1 MTGFFRGSA
10 TFGPGEV
17 NETTLTSPGS
27 FDIFVAKYDASGDLV
42 WAKRAGGTS
51 NDQGRGIA
59 VDGSGNSFVTGSFQD
74 PATFGP
80 GETNETTLTSAGGSD
95 IFVAKYDASG
105 DLVWAKRAGGTSFE
119 SGRGIAVDGS
129 GTSYV
134 TGFFDVSATFGPG
147 ETNETTLASAG
158 SVDIYVAKYDAS
170 GDLVWAKRAGGPDP
184 FGDSGRGIAVDG
196 SGNSYVTGFF
206 YGLATFGPVETNETT
221 LTSAGSADIFVAKYG
236 NQPPVANA
244 GPDRTRIA
252 TSPNGAVV
260 TLDGSGSSDPN
271 GDPLTFIWTG
281 PFSTVGGVSP
291 TVTLPGGVHTVTL
304 TVDDGRGGVDTDTVT
319 ITVRALK
326 VSPRAFNFTFGK
338 SAAASQPLS
347 VRSVGGP
354 VSYTIPRTASWLV
367 TAPDHGESNGE
378 TDTIEVIVDPG
389 TRRPGTYRIFLL
401 IRGLGNILAR
411 IPVTMIIGADFVPP
425 APIPMPAENPAVDVA
440 DFIPFGSPGHPM
452 APKSI
457 IAIFGEGFVAEGEF
471 RAETI
476 PLPTTLGGVGVR
488 FDGIA
493 ADLFL
498 VTPGLIHAQLPM
510 GVTGPTATMIITNGL
525 EKAVSE
531 PSEIQIATYS
541 PGIFTLAQNGEGQ
554 AIVTFAGTADLAAPL
569 GTVGA
574 SRPATAGD
582 LLTVYANGLGPVE
595 PPIENGHNSCEPDGV
610 CLPDGSNVVLR
621 HTTMTPVIRIGGVQV
636 P

>member
-1 MTGFFRGSA
+1 MYRQKARYLLLAALSLCFSLPMSPALRAQDLVWAERAGGTSADFGFGIAVDGAGNSYVTGEFQGSA
-10 TFGPGEV
+10 TFGPGET

-147 ETNETTLASAG
+147 RPTRPPLASAG

-206 YGLATFGPVETNETT
+206 YGLATFGPGETNETT

-354 VSYTIPRTASWLV
+354 VIYTIPRTASWLC
-367 TAPDHGESNGE
+367 
-378 TDTIEVIVDPG
+378 
-389 TRRPGTYRIFLL
+389 
-401 IRGLGNILAR
+401 
-411 IPVTMIIGADFVPP
+411 
-425 APIPMPAENPAVDVA
+425 
-440 DFIPFGSPGHPM
+440 
-452 APKSI
+452 
-457 IAIFGEGFVAEGEF
+457 
-471 RAETI
+471 
-476 PLPTTLGGVGVR
+476 
-488 FDGIA
+488 DG
-493 ADLFL
+493 
-498 VTPGLIHAQLPM
+498 
-510 GVTGPTATMIITNGL
+510 TGPRRVQRRNRHDRGDRR
-525 EKAVSE
+525 SGDP
-531 PSEIQIATYS
+531 PS
-541 PGIFTLAQNGEGQ
+541 
-554 AIVTFAGTADLAAPL
+554 
-569 GTVGA
+569 
-574 SRPATAGD
+574 
-582 LLTVYANGLGPVE
+582 
-595 PPIENGHNSCEPDGV
+595 
-610 CLPDGSNVVLR
+610 R
-621 HTTMTPVIRIGGVQV
+621 HV
-636 P
+636 